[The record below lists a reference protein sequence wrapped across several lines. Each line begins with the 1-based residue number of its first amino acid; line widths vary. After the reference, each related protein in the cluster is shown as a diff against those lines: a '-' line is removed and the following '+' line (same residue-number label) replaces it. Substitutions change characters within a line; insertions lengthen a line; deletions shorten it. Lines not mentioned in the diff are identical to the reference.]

1 MSNREPTRTPR
12 EVLAFLREREVKAID
27 FRFMDFPGLWKHF
40 TVPAEVLDELVFEDG
55 IGFDGSSI
63 RGWMPINE
71 SDMLLVPQPDT
82 LFIDP
87 FCKDVTLAMIC
98 NIQDPLT
105 KEDYSKD
112 PRNVARKAV
121 NYMKSTG
128 IADSAMFGPSLEF
141 FVFDDV
147 KFDQTSHSAFYYVDS
162 GEGAWNTGRD
172 EKPNLG
178 YKVPNR
184 QGYFP
189 CPPTD
194 AVHDLRSEMMLA
206 MMQCGMTVESHH
218 HQKASGGQCAINI
231 RYDELVAMA
240 DNVLKYKYVVK
251 NVARKNGKTATFM
264 PKPLFEDYGS
274 GMHVHVSLWK
284 HGANLFSGSG
294 YYAGLSETAMFAL
307 GGLLKHGAALCAI
320 TNPTTNSYKR
330 LVPGFEAPVN
340 LAYSQRNRSAAVRIP
355 VYSSRAK
362 SKRLEYRVPDGAANP
377 YLAFSAMLMA
387 MIDGIRNKIHPGPPL
402 DKDIYD
408 MPPEELKDLPRVP
421 QTLDDALTALE
432 KDHEFLLQGSVFT
445 EDVIETWIDYK
456 RKSEVAA
463 VRVRPHP
470 YEFALY
476 FDM

>member
-1 MSNREPTRTPR
+1 VPAREPARTPR
-12 EVLAFLREREVKAID
+12 EVLALLREREVKAVD
-27 FRFMDFPGLWKHF
+27 LRFMDFPGLWKHF
-40 TVPAEVLDELVFEDG
+40 TIPAEALDEDAFEEG
-55 IGFDGSSI
+55 IGFDGSSL

-87 FCKDVTLAMIC
+87 FARDTTLAMLC

-105 KEDYSKD
+105 REDYSKD

-128 IADSAMFGPSLEF
+128 AADAAVFGPSLEF

-147 KFDQTSHSAFYYVDS
+147 RFDQTTHSAFYHVDS
-162 GEGAWNTGRD
+162 AEGAWNTGRD
-172 EKPNLG
+172 ERPNLG
-178 YKVPNR
+178 YKVPPR

-194 AVHDLRSEMMLA
+194 AVSDLRSEMMLA
-206 MMQCGMTVESHH
+206 MMDCGITVESHH
-218 HQKASGGQCAINI
+218 HEKAGGGQCQIGV
-231 RYDELVAMA
+231 RYDDLVPMA

-251 NVARKNGKTATFM
+251 NVARRHGKTATFM
-264 PKPLFEDYGS
+264 PKPLFDEYGS
-274 GMHVHVSLWK
+274 GMHVHVSLWRN
-284 HGANLFSGSG
+284 GTNLFAGGDYS
-294 YYAGLSETAMFAL
+294 GLSDTALYAL
-307 GGLLKHGAALCAI
+307 GGLLKHAPALCAI

-377 YLAFSAMLMA
+377 YLSFAGMLMA
-387 MIDGIRNKIHPGPPL
+387 MLDGVRNKTHPGPPL

-408 MPPEELKDLPRVP
+408 MPPEELKDLARVP

-432 KDHEFLLQGSVFT
+432 KDHEFLLQGGVFT
-445 EDVIETWIDYK
+445 EDVVETWVEYK
-456 RKSEVAA
+456 RKTEVAA

-476 FDM
+476 FDA